1 MSMKLNL
8 KLLSTRFSQ
17 AKEQLYVP
25 DDGVNPYLLE
35 HILRPNLEGEFLRLG
50 DIDFDA
56 FEADDV
62 PALEEYYDRLY
73 KTSQNLAQFAQTVA
87 RVPPAPQGGARV
99 LLRCRHGGSE
109 FLLFPYAVPG
119 ENGS

>member
-50 DIDFDA
+50 DIDFGA
-56 FEADDV
+56 FDADDV
-62 PALEEYYDRLY
+62 PALEDYYDRLY
-73 KTSQNLAQFAQTVA
+73 QASQDLSQFAQTLS
-87 RVPPAPQGGARV
+87 RVPPAPRTV
-99 LLRCRHGGSE
+99 RSFC
-109 FLLFPYAVPG
+109 
-119 ENGS
+119 

>member
-1 MSMKLNL
+1 MSMTLNL

-50 DIDFDA
+50 DIDFGA
-56 FEADDV
+56 FDADDV
-62 PALEEYYDRLY
+62 PALEDYYDRLY
-73 KTSQNLAQFAQTVA
+73 QASQDLSQFAQTLS
-87 RVPPAPQGGARV
+87 RVPPAPRTV
-99 LLRCRHGGSE
+99 RSFC
-109 FLLFPYAVPG
+109 
-119 ENGS
+119 